1 MVTTVILVIV
11 TIIKGFK
18 VEENPFFIFI
28 ESVLNL
34 VIVGDFLCRVRL
46 AGFKRFFGRDVN
58 NSNSSSRI
66 WNILDTVVVLGSLLL
81 FIIIIISHA
90 TVERED
96 GESYLEEAGEIALLA
111 IWAIF

>member
-1 MVTTVILVIV
+1 MLTTVLLVIV

-18 VEENPFFIFI
+18 VEENPLFIFI

-46 AGFKRFFGRDVN
+46 AGFKRFFGRDN
-58 NSNSSSRI
+58 TNGNSSSRP
-66 WNILDTVVVLGSLLL
+66 WNILDTIVVMGSMIL
-81 FIIIIISHA
+81 FIIIIFSHS
-90 TVERED
+90 TVVRED
-96 GESYLEEAGEIALLA
+96 GENYLEEAGEIALLV